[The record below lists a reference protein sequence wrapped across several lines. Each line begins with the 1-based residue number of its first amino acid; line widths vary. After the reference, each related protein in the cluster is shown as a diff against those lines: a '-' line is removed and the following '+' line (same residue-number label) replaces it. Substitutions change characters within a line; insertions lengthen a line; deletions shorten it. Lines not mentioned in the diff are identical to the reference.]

1 MSERILSVAQA
12 FTPGLSRSKEYSAP
26 FMGLFNCGNCKSL
39 LKETIDS
46 GSEYF
51 PRRKRLG

>member
-12 FTPGLSRSKEYSAP
+12 FTPGLSRSKEYLAP